1 MFGFLKNKLKLF
13 EMKRE
18 SGKYLYRIEYIP
30 ICKVTDGKCEFRI
43 ANMNEAYVFAG
54 GIISA
59 GTEFAKHYVLSP
71 HVCIFRISRCENVL
85 NQMSTNAIL
94 NKR

>member
-1 MFGFLKNKLKLF
+1 MFGFLKNKPKLF

-18 SGKYLYRIEYIP
+18 DGKHLYRIEYIP
-30 ICKVTDGKCEFRI
+30 TCRVTDGKCEFRI
-43 ANMNEAYVFAG
+43 ANKTEAYVFAD

-85 NQMSTNAIL
+85 NQMTTHAIL

>member
-1 MFGFLKNKLKLF
+1 MFGFLKKKLY
-13 EMKRE
+13 EMKFGN
-18 SGKYLYRIEYIP
+18 GKYLYKIEYIP
-30 ICKVTDGKCEFRI
+30 ACRVTDGKCEFRM
-43 ANMNEAYVFAG
+43 ANMAEAYVFAD

-71 HVCIFRISRCENVL
+71 HVCIFRISRCENVY
-85 NQMSTNAIL
+85 NPITIL